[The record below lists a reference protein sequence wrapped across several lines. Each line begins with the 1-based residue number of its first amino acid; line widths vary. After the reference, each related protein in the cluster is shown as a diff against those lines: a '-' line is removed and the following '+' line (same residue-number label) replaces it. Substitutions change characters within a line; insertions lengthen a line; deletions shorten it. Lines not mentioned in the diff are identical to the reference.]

1 MAAGEDVYRGRV
13 LEDELAVLV
22 AGTVAVG
29 DDRAQAGGFGGDQRM
44 GVESMMSGAST
55 DGIDS
60 AAEPTVLSRPGTCV
74 TSLLDVLEGSQRVA
88 RGASAA
94 PSVAPSVAPS
104 IAGDLN
110 DDTRSEAGSVATL
123 PPTDLTWEKDSHTG
137 VNAKDAADPG
147 EPAPGEPRTVTLKR
161 LAEAAA
167 AAHASVAVGGGGGS
181 GAHFSAHGADSPAG
195 SDSGIGSGVTA
206 TTTADGEHNRAV
218 VATSPGDSTA
228 GAHAPPPT
236 HVDRPPSHIPPA
248 SVASASVASGHSP
261 RSSHPTTPTRGG
273 PRGSGLS
280 ARCVST
286 HHVAFHTHRLPLNY
300 HPITTQLL
308 TIHPP
313 TNHQPRRSRRRR
325 EDLISRRQPR
335 GSSHRIRCSRAPAAP
350 PNGVGV
356 QRWTWRVATAA
367 SQGRRRRVRPRGDT
381 AGGEFL
387 LI

>member
-1 MAAGEDVYRGRV
+1 
-13 LEDELAVLV
+13 
-22 AGTVAVG
+22 
-29 DDRAQAGGFGGDQRM
+29 
-44 GVESMMSGAST
+44 MMSGASH

-181 GAHFSAHGADSPAG
+181 GAHFSANGADSPAG

-218 VATSPGDSTA
+218 VESPGDVAPDDADAGWTA
-228 GAHAPPPT
+228 GKRFKRQVRVNSSRRFPYPSITAQLPP
-236 HVDRPPSHIPPA
+236 
-248 SVASASVASGHSP
+248 
-261 RSSHPTTPTRGG
+261 
-273 PRGSGLS
+273 
-280 ARCVST
+280 
-286 HHVAFHTHRLPLNY
+286 NY
-300 HPITTQLL
+300 HPITDDS
-308 TIHPP
+308 PP
-313 TNHQPRRSRRRR
+313 Y
-325 EDLISRRQPR
+325 
-335 GSSHRIRCSRAPAAP
+335 
-350 PNGVGV
+350 
-356 QRWTWRVATAA
+356 
-367 SQGRRRRVRPRGDT
+367 
-381 AGGEFL
+381 
-387 LI
+387 

>member
-1 MAAGEDVYRGRV
+1 MAVGEDVYRGRV

-29 DDRAQAGGFGGDQRM
+29 DDRAHGVGFGGDR
-44 GVESMMSGAST
+44 GSGAESMMSGASH
-55 DGIDS
+55 DVDS

-123 PPTDLTWEKDSHTG
+123 PPTDLGTWEKDSHTG

-218 VATSPGDSTA
+218 VATSPGDSSA

-280 ARCVST
+280 ARYVST
-286 HHVAFHTHRLPLNY
+286 HHRVAFHTHQLPLINY
-300 HPITTQLL
+300 HPITDISLPYYSPAASE
-308 TIHPP
+308 PP
-313 TNHQPRRSRRRR
+313 S
-325 EDLISRRQPR
+325 PR
-335 GSSHRIRCSRAPAAP
+335 GSYIPASTPRKQSSDPVFPGTCRTTERRWSSAVDRAGCHGRESGA
-350 PNGVGV
+350 
-356 QRWTWRVATAA
+356 ATAGA
-367 SQGRRRRVRPRGDT
+367 SSRLYRWR
-381 AGGEFL
+381 
-387 LI
+387 

>member
-1 MAAGEDVYRGRV
+1 MREVHVAAGEDVYRGRV

-29 DDRAQAGGFGGDQRM
+29 DDRAHAGGFGGDQRM
-44 GVESMMSGAST
+44 GVESMMSGASH

-137 VNAKDAADPG
+137 VNAKDATDPG

-280 ARCVST
+280 ARYVST
-286 HHVAFHTHRLPLNY
+286 HRVAFHIHRLSPNY
-300 HPITTQLL
+300 HPITDDS
-308 TIHPP
+308 PP
-313 TNHQPRRSRRRR
+313 Y
-325 EDLISRRQPR
+325 
-335 GSSHRIRCSRAPAAP
+335 
-350 PNGVGV
+350 
-356 QRWTWRVATAA
+356 
-367 SQGRRRRVRPRGDT
+367 
-381 AGGEFL
+381 
-387 LI
+387 

>member
-1 MAAGEDVYRGRV
+1 
-13 LEDELAVLV
+13 
-22 AGTVAVG
+22 
-29 DDRAQAGGFGGDQRM
+29 
-44 GVESMMSGAST
+44 MMSGASH

-123 PPTDLTWEKDSHTG
+123 PPTDLGTWEKDSHTG
-137 VNAKDAADPG
+137 VNAKDATDPG

-206 TTTADGEHNRAV
+206 TPQRTASTIEPWWRRPRA
-218 VATSPGDSTA
+218 THPPGRTR
-228 GAHAPPPT
+228 
-236 HVDRPPSHIPPA
+236 RPPRTWTA
-248 SVASASVASGHSP
+248 RP
-261 RSSHPTTPTRGG
+261 RTSRRLAWRPRAWRRGTR
-273 PRGSGLS
+273 RG
-280 ARCVST
+280 
-286 HHVAFHTHRLPLNY
+286 
-300 HPITTQLL
+300 
-308 TIHPP
+308 
-313 TNHQPRRSRRRR
+313 RRTRRRR
-325 EDLISRRQPR
+325 R
-335 GSSHRIRCSRAPAAP
+335 GADRGEAA
-350 PNGVGV
+350 
-356 QRWTWRVATAA
+356 
-367 SQGRRRRVRPRGDT
+367 
-381 AGGEFL
+381 
-387 LI
+387 